1 MKEFRTISRIS
12 ILILSLA
19 LLSCDKEDEFNNTP
33 LDNMEAL
40 WQIIDEH
47 YCFLEYK
54 KIDWDSVHDAFM
66 PRVKNNTSRESL
78 LNLMDEMLDILQ
90 DGHVNV
96 STSFNIARYW
106 EWFEAYPDNFD
117 EKIIKNYLKTDYY
130 ISGGMR
136 YQILDDNIGYI
147 NYSSFS
153 NEVGENN
160 MDHILNR
167 LALCRGIIIDIRN
180 NGGGELTNVQNIA
193 SSFTDSKVLTGYVSH
208 KTGKG
213 HSDFSDPYPKYLYP
227 RSPGTY
233 NYYKQVVVLTNRNCF
248 SAANEFVNTMMQLPN
263 VKIVGD
269 KTGGGSGFPFS
280 SELPNGW
287 GVRFSSSLSLSPKM
301 EQIEFGITP
310 DIQVSMTKE
319 DEDKGLDTIIET
331 ARDCIN
337 DQYLK

>member
-1 MKEFRTISRIS
+1 MKEFRFSSSIS
-12 ILILSLA
+12 LLLFSLM

-33 LDNMEAL
+33 SGNMEAL

-47 YCFLEYK
+47 YCFLESK
-54 KIDWDSVHDAFM
+54 KINWDSVHAAFM
-66 PRVKNNTSRESL
+66 PRVKNVSTQESL

-106 EWFEAYPDNFD
+106 EWFEAYPENFD
-117 EKIIKNYLKTDYY
+117 EKIQKNYLKTDYY
-130 ISGGMR
+130 ISGGIK
-136 YQILDDNIGYI
+136 YTILDDNIGYI
-147 NYSSFS
+147 YYSSFE
-153 NEVGENN
+153 NETGENS
-160 MDHILNR
+160 MDHILYR
-167 LALCRGIIIDIRN
+167 LALCRGIIFDIRN

-193 SSFTDSKVLTGYVSH
+193 ASFTDSKVLTGYISH

-213 HSDFSDPYPKYLYP
+213 HSDFSKPYPKYLYP
-227 RSPGTY
+227 RTSSTY

-263 VKIVGD
+263 VTIVGD

-301 EQIEFGITP
+301 EQIEFGISP

-331 ARDCIN
+331 AREYIN
-337 DQYLK
+337 NQYLK